1 LEVVFASKIYTLEI
15 NIVREKMT
23 NDQIESCICSQE
35 TKSGLSLVSKKAY
48 NTIAA
53 LIILCIYVVMTVPT
67 AYAEDT
73 EDATTDYAVVVSET
87 GMEAASALA
96 TMVYFPAKAAF
107 ALGGGIAGGL
117 TYAFTGGDEKA
128 TSKIWRASMEG
139 DYMVKPGNLTGEVPI
154 NFVGQ
159 DE

>member
-1 LEVVFASKIYTLEI
+1 
-15 NIVREKMT
+15 MT
-23 NDQIESCICSQE
+23 NDQMENCICSQE
-35 TKSGLSLVSKKAY
+35 TKSGLSLVSKRAY

-53 LIILCIYVVMTVPT
+53 LIILCIYVSMTVPA

-73 EDATTDYAVVVSET
+73 STDYAVAVSET

-107 ALGGGIAGGL
+107 ALGGGIVGGL

-128 TSKIWRASMEG
+128 ASKIWHASMEG
-139 DYMVKPGNLTGEVPI
+139 DYMVEPANLTGEDSI

-159 DE
+159 EE

>member
-1 LEVVFASKIYTLEI
+1 
-15 NIVREKMT
+15 MT
-23 NDQIESCICSQE
+23 NNQIESCICSQE
-35 TKSGLSLVSKKAY
+35 TKSGLSLVSKKVY
-48 NTIAA
+48 NTFAA
-53 LIILCIYVVMTVPT
+53 LIILCVYVVMTVPT

-73 EDATTDYAVVVSET
+73 TTDYAVAVYET

-107 ALGGGIAGGL
+107 ALGGGIVGGL

-128 TSKIWRASMEG
+128 TSEIWRASMEG
-139 DYMVKPGNLTGEVPI
+139 DYMIEPANLTGEDPI

>member
-1 LEVVFASKIYTLEI
+1 MEVVFASKIYTLEI

-73 EDATTDYAVVVSET
+73 TTDYAVVVSET

-96 TMVYFPAKAAF
+96 TMVYFPAKAVF

>member
-1 LEVVFASKIYTLEI
+1 M
-15 NIVREKMT
+15 N

-35 TKSGLSLVSKKAY
+35 TKSGLSLVSKKVY

-53 LIILCIYVVMTVPT
+53 LIILCIYVSMTVPA

-73 EDATTDYAVVVSET
+73 EDTSTDYAVAVSET

-96 TMVYFPAKAAF
+96 TMVYSPAKAAF
-107 ALGGGIAGGL
+107 ALGGGIVGGL

-128 TSKIWRASMEG
+128 ASKIWHASMEG
-139 DYMVKPGNLTGEVPI
+139 DYMIEPANLTGEDPI
-154 NFVGQ
+154 NCVGQ
-159 DE
+159 EE

>member
-1 LEVVFASKIYTLEI
+1 
-15 NIVREKMT
+15 MT
-23 NDQIESCICSQE
+23 NNQIESCICSQE
-35 TKSGLSLVSKKAY
+35 TKSGLSLVSKKVY

-53 LIILCIYVVMTVPT
+53 LIILCVYVVMTVPT

-73 EDATTDYAVVVSET
+73 TTDYAVAVSET

-117 TYAFTGGDEKA
+117 AYAFTGGDEKA
-128 TSKIWRASMEG
+128 SSKIWRASMEG
-139 DYMVKPGNLTGEVPI
+139 DYMVEPANLTGEVPI

>member
-1 LEVVFASKIYTLEI
+1 LEVVSVSKICTLEI
-15 NIVREKMT
+15 NIVRKKMT
-23 NDQIESCICSQE
+23 NDQMENCICSQE
-35 TKSGLSLVSKKAY
+35 TKSGLSLVSKRAY

-53 LIILCIYVVMTVPT
+53 LIILCIYVSMTVPA

-73 EDATTDYAVVVSET
+73 STDYAVAVSET

-107 ALGGGIAGGL
+107 ALGGGIVGGL
-117 TYAFTGGDEKA
+117 TYAFTGGNEEA

-139 DYMVKPGNLTGEVPI
+139 DYMVEPGNLTGEVPI